1 LICDT
6 ILNLSNR
13 KFSVLYFGFGNLGSK
28 DFSKNCMS
36 EFNLFDYAPIVVMF
50 IVAFGFAASQ
60 ILVTQLIG
68 PRKRTTTKLMPYEC
82 GKDPVGSARDRF
94 SIKFYTVAV
103 IFLLFDIEVLF
114 MIPFA
119 VAFKSLLAEEKISG
133 IAFGTIA
140 FLEILVFIATLVVGY
155 IYVWKKG
162 TFDWG
167 LQARAEAR
175 GEAKELINQKQQRI
189 QKLKQAA

>member
-1 LICDT
+1 
-6 ILNLSNR
+6 
-13 KFSVLYFGFGNLGSK
+13 
-28 DFSKNCMS
+28 MS
-36 EFNLFDYAPIVVMF
+36 EFSLMDYAPIGVMF

-60 ILVTQLIG
+60 LLVTQLIG
-68 PRKRTTTKLMPYEC
+68 PRKRTATKLMPYEC
-82 GKDPVGSARDRF
+82 GKDPIGSARDRY

-119 VAFKSLLAEEKISG
+119 VAFKNLLAQQKISG

-140 FLEILVFIATLVVGY
+140 FVEILIFVATLVIGY

-175 GEAKELINQKQQRI
+175 AEAKQMAKKKRETADTVRR
-189 QKLKQAA
+189 AA

>member
-1 LICDT
+1 MAEH
-6 ILNLSNR
+6 NL
-13 KFSVLYFGFGNLGSK
+13 
-28 DFSKNCMS
+28 M
-36 EFNLFDYAPIVVMF
+36 DYAPIALMF
-50 IVAFGFAASQ
+50 LVAIGFAASQ

-68 PRKRTTTKLMPYEC
+68 PRKRTATKLMPYEC

-114 MIPFA
+114 IIPFA
-119 VAFKSLLAEEKISG
+119 VAFKSLLAEEQASG
-133 IAFGTIA
+133 IAYGTIA
-140 FLEILVFIATLVVGY
+140 FVEILVFLATLIVGY

-175 GEAKELINQKQQRI
+175 EEAKLMAKKRRES
-189 QKLKQAA
+189 QAVKIAA

>member
-1 LICDT
+1 MKEAPGM
-6 ILNLSNR
+6 LSN
-13 KFSVLYFGFGNLGSK
+13 
-28 DFSKNCMS
+28 
-36 EFNLFDYAPIVVMF
+36 FNLMDYAPIGVMF
-50 IVAFGFAASQ
+50 LVAVGFAVSQ
-60 ILVTQLIG
+60 LFVTQLIG
-68 PRKRTTTKLMPYEC
+68 PRKRTATKLMPYEC

-119 VAFKSLLAEEKISG
+119 VAFKYLLAQQKISG
-133 IAFGTIA
+133 IAFGA
-140 FLEILVFIATLVVGY
+140 VALVEIIIFIATLVVGY

-175 GEAKELINQKQQRI
+175 EEAKQLAKRRRLEAV
-189 QKLKQAA
+189 KQAA

>member
-1 LICDT
+1 
-6 ILNLSNR
+6 
-13 KFSVLYFGFGNLGSK
+13 
-28 DFSKNCMS
+28 M
-36 EFNLFDYAPIVVMF
+36 DYAPIGLMF
-50 IVAFGFAASQ
+50 IVAVGFAASQ

-68 PRKRTTTKLMPYEC
+68 PRKRTATKLMPYES

-119 VAFKSLLAEEKISG
+119 VAFKNLLAAENANAG
-133 IAFGTIA
+133 AIAYGTVA
-140 FLEILVFIATLVVGY
+140 FIEIMIFVGTLIVGY

-175 GEAKELINQKQQRI
+175 AEAKEMVKQKNRRAREVQR
-189 QKLKQAA
+189 AA

>member
-1 LICDT
+1 
-6 ILNLSNR
+6 
-13 KFSVLYFGFGNLGSK
+13 
-28 DFSKNCMS
+28 MS
-36 EFNLFDYAPIVVMF
+36 EFSLMDYAPIVVMF
-50 IVAFGFAASQ
+50 LVAAGFASSQ

-68 PRKRTTTKLMPYEC
+68 PRKRTAAKLMPYES

-114 MIPFA
+114 IIPFA
-119 VAFKSLLAEEKISG
+119 VAFKYLLAEEG
-133 IAFGTIA
+133 AGAIAYGTIA
-140 FLEILVFIATLVVGY
+140 FLEIMVFLATLVVGY
-155 IYVWKKG
+155 IYIWRKG

-175 GEAKELINQKQQRI
+175 AEARELKMDKKRRI
-189 QKLKQAA
+189 QEMKRAA

>member
-1 LICDT
+1 
-6 ILNLSNR
+6 
-13 KFSVLYFGFGNLGSK
+13 
-28 DFSKNCMS
+28 MS
-36 EFNLFDYAPIVVMF
+36 DFNLFDYAPIAVMF
-50 IVAFGFAASQ
+50 LVAMGFAASQ

-68 PRKRTTTKLMPYEC
+68 PRKRTAVKLMPYEC
-82 GKDPVGSARDRF
+82 GKDPVGTARERF

-119 VAFKSLLAEEKISG
+119 VAFKYLLEQEKISG

-140 FLEILVFIATLVVGY
+140 LVEILVFIVTLIVGY
-155 IYVWKKG
+155 IYVWRKG

-167 LQARAEAR
+167 VQARVEARAEAH
-175 GEAKELINQKQQRI
+175 ELVNKKKQRI
-189 QKLKQAA
+189 EQMKRAA

>member
-1 LICDT
+1 
-6 ILNLSNR
+6 
-13 KFSVLYFGFGNLGSK
+13 
-28 DFSKNCMS
+28 MS
-36 EFNLFDYAPIVVMF
+36 EYNLFDYAPIAMMF
-50 IVAFGFAASQ
+50 LVAMGFGASQ
-60 ILVTQLIG
+60 LLVTQLIG
-68 PRKRTTTKLMPYEC
+68 PRKRTAVKLMPYEC

-119 VAFKSLLAEEKISG
+119 VAFKTLLAEEKISG

-140 FLEILVFIATLVVGY
+140 LLEILVFIATLVVGY

-167 LQARAEAR
+167 VQARVEARAEA
-175 GEAKELINQKQQRI
+175 KDLINKKKQRI
-189 QKLKQAA
+189 ETLKRAA

>member
-1 LICDT
+1 MAEH
-6 ILNLSNR
+6 NL
-13 KFSVLYFGFGNLGSK
+13 
-28 DFSKNCMS
+28 M
-36 EFNLFDYAPIVVMF
+36 EYAPIGIMF
-50 IVAFGFAASQ
+50 LVALGFGVSQ
-60 ILVTQLIG
+60 LLVTQLIG
-68 PRKRTTTKLMPYEC
+68 PRKRTATKLMPYEC

-114 MIPFA
+114 IIPFA
-119 VAFKSLLAEEKISG
+119 VAFKSLIAQEQISG
-133 IAFGTIA
+133 VAFGTIA
-140 FLEILVFIATLVVGY
+140 FIEILVFLSTLVVGY

-175 GEAKELINQKQQRI
+175 EEAKLMAKRRRDAEA
-189 QKLKQAA
+189 LKIAA

>member
-1 LICDT
+1 
-6 ILNLSNR
+6 
-13 KFSVLYFGFGNLGSK
+13 
-28 DFSKNCMS
+28 MS
-36 EFNLFDYAPIVVMF
+36 EYNIFDYAPIALMF
-50 IVAFGFAASQ
+50 LVAFGFGASQ
-60 ILVTQLIG
+60 LLVTQLIG
-68 PRKRTTTKLMPYEC
+68 PRKRTAVKLMPYEC

-119 VAFKSLLAEEKISG
+119 VAFKTLLAEEKISG
-133 IAFGTIA
+133 ITFGTVA
-140 FLEILVFIATLVVGY
+140 LVEILVFIATLVVGY

-167 LQARAEAR
+167 IQARVEARAEAHD
-175 GEAKELINQKQQRI
+175 LINKKKQRI
-189 QKLKQAA
+189 ETLKRAA

>member
-1 LICDT
+1 
-6 ILNLSNR
+6 
-13 KFSVLYFGFGNLGSK
+13 
-28 DFSKNCMS
+28 MS
-36 EFNLFDYAPIVVMF
+36 EFSLFDYAPIALMFVVAM
-50 IVAFGFAASQ
+50 GFAASQ

-68 PRKRTTTKLMPYEC
+68 PRKRTAVKLMPYEC

-119 VAFKSLLAEEKISG
+119 VAFKTLLAEEKISG

-140 FLEILVFIATLVVGY
+140 LLEILVFIATLIIGY
-155 IYVWKKG
+155 VYVWKKG

-167 LQARAEAR
+167 IQARVEARAEA
-175 GEAKELINQKQQRI
+175 KELLNKKAQRI
-189 QKLKQAA
+189 ETLKRAA

>member
-1 LICDT
+1 
-6 ILNLSNR
+6 
-13 KFSVLYFGFGNLGSK
+13 
-28 DFSKNCMS
+28 M
-36 EFNLFDYAPIVVMF
+36 DYLPIALMF
-50 IVAFGFAASQ
+50 VVAFGFGASQ

-68 PRKRTTTKLMPYEC
+68 PRKRTATKLMPYEC
-82 GKDPVGSARDRF
+82 GKDPVGGARDRF

-114 MIPFA
+114 IIPFA
-119 VAFKSLLAEEKISG
+119 VAFKSLLADQSSSG
-133 IAFGTIA
+133 VYYGTIA
-140 FLEILVFIATLVVGY
+140 FVEILVFLATLLIGY

-175 GEAKELINQKQQRI
+175 AEAKQMAKSKREAEY
-189 QKLKQAA
+189 LKAA